1 MHRSRVKRVKNLR
14 KKRLVS
20 KLRRKYVINLLN
32 ESQHLAEIKTPKLL
46 KIPNNGV
53 TNLHERK
60 LKNN

>member
-1 MHRSRVKRVKNLR
+1 MHRSRVKRIKNLR
-14 KKRLVS
+14 KKRLES

-32 ESQHLAEIKTPKLL
+32 ESQHLAEIKTPKLP